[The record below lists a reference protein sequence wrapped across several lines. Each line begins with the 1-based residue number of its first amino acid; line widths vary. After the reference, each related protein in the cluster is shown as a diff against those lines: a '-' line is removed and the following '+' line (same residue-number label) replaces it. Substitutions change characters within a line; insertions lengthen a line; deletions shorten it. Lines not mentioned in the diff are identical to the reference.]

1 MFELPPLLQG
11 DEQNQ
16 LYDLRNYLVRLALSL
31 EPAIQQA
38 TELTAA
44 ASPTASV
51 QAAAQKQEAQ
61 ELKSLIVKTANV
73 IEHEMDVL
81 SQSFSETYLAI
92 SDFGTYRENIAATF
106 TQTARGVVESY
117 DFQGQLNAL
126 DAAGQATRGAVDT
139 LQGEI
144 RRGLIVDPSTGD
156 TVLGIAIAEKLSF
169 TGSTVTRDGQTYY
182 ELAPGQ
188 TFGLYTATG
197 WQFWIGGSK
206 RGWFNAVDGMLHVL
220 SLAVENT
227 LLLGGGWVVT
237 MTDGL
242 GIKRMA

>member
-16 LYDLRNYLVRLALSL
+16 LRALREYLVRLALSL
-31 EPAIQQA
+31 EPAIAQA
-38 TELTAA
+38 SELSAA
-44 ASPTASV
+44 APPAASI

-73 IEHEMDVL
+73 LEHELDAL
-81 SQSFSETYLAI
+81 SETFSERYLAL
-92 SDFGTYRENIAATF
+92 SDFGAYRENIAAIV

-117 DFQGQLNAL
+117 DFQARLDALNAS
-126 DAAGQATRGAVDT
+126 GEATQSAVHT

-144 RRGLIVDPSTGD
+144 RRGLIVDPATGD
-156 TVLGIAIAEKLSF
+156 TVLGIAVAEKLSF
-169 TGSTVTRDGQTYY
+169 TGSTVTRDGETYY
-182 ELAPGQ
+182 ELSPGQ